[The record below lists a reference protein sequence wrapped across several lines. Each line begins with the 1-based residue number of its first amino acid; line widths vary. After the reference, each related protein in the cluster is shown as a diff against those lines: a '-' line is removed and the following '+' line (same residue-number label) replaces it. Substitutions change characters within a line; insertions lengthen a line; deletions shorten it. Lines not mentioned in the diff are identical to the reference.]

1 MTKERYGLDFGNKI
15 RDLRLERK
23 LSLRKF
29 ASESDMDSGNLS
41 KIERGVLPPPSSID
55 HYGKAFGFK
64 KGSPEWTELDDLARS
79 SLAAKSFINVD
90 AEVAKKLPQ
99 FFRTIDNKNLTSDK
113 LEKLL
118 EVLKEI

>member
-15 RDLRLERK
+15 RELRLERN

-29 ASESDMDSGNLS
+29 ASDSDMDSGNLS
-41 KIERGVLPPPSSID
+41 KIERGVLPPPSSIAQ
-55 HYGKAFGFK
+55 YASAFGFAE
-64 KGSPEWTELDDLARS
+64 GSDEWNELDELARS
-79 SLAAKSFINVD
+79 SLAAKSFVNVD
-90 AEVAKKLPQ
+90 EEVAKKLPQ
-99 FFRTIDNKNLTSDK
+99 FFRTIDNKNLTSEK